1 MYAMLLVSTVG
12 ECWNVIGLVG
22 LSTMTPH
29 LAYIC
34 TMLEYSTEYS
44 PIHSFTFNQD
54 YWTILK
60 NFWDLSLSPLD
71 NILIG

>member
-34 TMLEYSTEYS
+34 TMLE
-44 PIHSFTFNQD
+44 
-54 YWTILK
+54 
-60 NFWDLSLSPLD
+60 
-71 NILIG
+71 